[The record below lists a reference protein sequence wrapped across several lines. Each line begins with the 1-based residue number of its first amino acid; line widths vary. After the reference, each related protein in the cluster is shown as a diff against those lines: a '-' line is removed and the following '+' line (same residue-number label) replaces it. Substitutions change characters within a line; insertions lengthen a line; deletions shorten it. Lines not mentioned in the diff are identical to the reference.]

1 MRPWRREDAWDLGVG
16 LSCLAFAVAIH
27 LGGSEAV
34 PANRDPGALSV
45 LLTVLAVGPLV
56 VRRRYPMTVLALTL
70 SGILLL
76 VATRST
82 VGAATLGC
90 TIAFYTAVAVL
101 PGRRVR
107 PAIAGMALAVAV
119 GLLMH
124 PVDLS
129 PGGAVVTLV
138 LFVGAGSLGW
148 SVRARRERF
157 EADVVAAR
165 ERAARSAADERLR
178 ITRELHDIVGHAM
191 SVMVVQAGVAE
202 RLMDSDPERA
212 RSAVSEIG
220 ATGRRSLAEMR
231 QVIGALRD
239 GDPDPRSPL
248 PRDPVPGLD
257 QVAALV
263 GRVESAGLPVSYA
276 VHGDV
281 ADLPP
286 GVGLATYRVV
296 QESLTNCLK
305 HAAATEATV
314 EVTRAASG
322 LTVTVTDDGGGDGA
336 APPAR
341 TDATGQ
347 GLVGMRE
354 RVAVHGGQLVAGPAP
369 GGGFRV
375 TARFPL

>member
-1 MRPWRREDAWDLGVG
+1 MGPRVRREDAWDLCVG
-16 LSCLAFAVAIH
+16 LAFLGFAVVIH
-27 LGGSEAV
+27 LGGSESV
-34 PANRDPGALSV
+34 PQNREPGVLSV

-56 VRRRYPMTVLALTL
+56 VRRRYPGTVLALTL
-70 SGILLL
+70 AGLLLL

-90 TIAFYTAVAVL
+90 TVAFYTAVAVL
-101 PGRRVR
+101 PGRRMRV
-107 PAIAGMALAVAV
+107 AVAGMALAVGI

-129 PGGAVVTLV
+129 PAGAVVTLA
-138 LFVGAGSLGW
+138 LFAGAGSLGW

-157 EADVVAAR
+157 DADVVAAR

-178 ITRELHDIVGHAM
+178 ITRDMHDIVGHAM

-202 RLMDSDPERA
+202 RLMDTDPERA
-212 RSAVSEIG
+212 RTAVSEIG

-231 QVIGALRD
+231 QVIGALRE
-239 GDPDPRSPL
+239 GDPESPM

-263 GRVESAGLPVSYA
+263 VRVESAGLPVTYA
-276 VHGDV
+276 VRGDV
-281 ADLPP
+281 AGLTP
-286 GVGLATYRVV
+286 GVGLAVYRVV

-305 HAAATEATV
+305 HAAASKATV
-314 EVTRAASG
+314 EVARTGSELR
-322 LTVTVTDDGGGDGA
+322 VTVTDDGQGGTTSSRSGES
-336 APPAR
+336 
-341 TDATGQ
+341 GQ

-354 RVAVHGGQLVAGPAP
+354 RVAVHGGKLVAGPASA
-369 GGGFRV
+369 GGFRV
-375 TARFPL
+375 SARFPL